1 VSDISKGDPMSWA
14 GSGSVDL
21 FLSRM
26 CFGHVKFRLLKLI
39 GNHVLPLGYSL

>member
-1 VSDISKGDPMSWA
+1 MSWA

-21 FLSRM
+21 FLSSTM
-26 CFGHVKFRLLKLI
+26 CFDHVKFRLLELI